1 MSNSVHLS
9 DMSRVPDQRCFRP
22 FRNRQSA
29 ARSVLPNWQLP
40 LTGRLVKILGL
51 HSGDSAPLN
60 RADAVA
66 WKSQNSIACKT
77 QSTLQLDGCGLSSG
91 GEFLPIM

>member
-40 LTGRLVKILGL
+40 LTGRLVTT
-51 HSGDSAPLN
+51 S
-60 RADAVA
+60 RAHTRGEPPVPASIFVYVTATARGRVTHQPAVCF
-66 WKSQNSIACKT
+66 SV
-77 QSTLQLDGCGLSSG
+77 TLLR
-91 GEFLPIM
+91 

>member
-40 LTGRLVKILGL
+40 LTGRLVTT
-51 HSGDSAPLN
+51 S
-60 RADAVA
+60 RAHTRGEPPVPA
-66 WKSQNSIACKT
+66 SIFVYVTAT
-77 QSTLQLDGCGLSSG
+77 ASSLSDLTVWRNFQLMRCHML
-91 GEFLPIM
+91 

>member
-40 LTGRLVKILGL
+40 LTSFSEVPCP
-51 HSGDSAPLN
+51 SASPDTNAPALWETGAPAAAFAYLAR
-60 RADAVA
+60 RACSMKARRTAFMRV
-66 WKSQNSIACKT
+66 W
-77 QSTLQLDGCGLSSG
+77 
-91 GEFLPIM
+91 